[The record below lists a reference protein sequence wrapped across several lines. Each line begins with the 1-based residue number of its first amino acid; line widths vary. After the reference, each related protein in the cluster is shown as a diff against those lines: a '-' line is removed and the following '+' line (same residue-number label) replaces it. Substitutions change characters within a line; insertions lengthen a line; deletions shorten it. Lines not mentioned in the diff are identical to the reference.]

1 MLNFEQKMAFDAIVK
16 GTGNVL
22 LTGNA
27 GTGKSFVLKQAI
39 QALEAEDQNV
49 MVCATTGVAS
59 TLINGKTVHSALGI
73 NPFGNVKSNFSSMMK
88 KFENISQADL
98 IVIDE
103 VSMMSPDL
111 LDQIDEIFR
120 KMFRSNKPFG
130 GMRFVF
136 VGDFLQLPPVE
147 KNGPPKFVFESEA
160 WASAQVQVMQ
170 LVTVVRQQDKT
181 FANFLANIRQA
192 ISTPSTLE
200 VIKSRMGLTPDK
212 PVTRFVPTNAEADEI
227 NISSLAALEGESKV
241 FVANDKNPNK
251 YNPSSSSWVEDT
263 EYWDKNCLAPKNLEL
278 KVGARVICLK
288 NSSNLVSLGL
298 VNGDTGT
305 VTRLGSDQIVVS
317 WDRFYGEEEAV
328 AVTKFAQD
336 DGSNWKTTKGCRE
349 QFPLKLA
356 YAITIHKSQGMTIP
370 SARIA
375 LGKAFAEGQIY
386 VALSRVQTLEGLY
399 IDSYSPQALKASV
412 KALKFYNLPGNLTG
426 QEAIAISY
434 MDEIA
439 QQPEE
444 AIMKEVT
451 NNTGKVYAGSGSRSL
466 KLDPEMFN
474 KVFTRLV
481 EMIRQS
487 KPSMLITG
495 MAEGF
500 DEALALAA
508 MATQTPLKAM
518 IPFKGFGNHYWGKE
532 SLTKQ
537 SRLAE
542 YKQILAYAQ
551 KTGGVEYICSDWR
564 GADGRWSMTHRNEAM
579 ANSCDKA
586 WVYNPVT
593 PGTKQFHDY
602 CENKRIPMYIIKFNG
617 EGPGDTPQT
626 PSPEGPK
633 EDNMREYVITYPD
646 GTEEVIISD
655 KGFLAVREDFKSR
668 GECSIKSSR
677 KVSVNT
683 PQIEDIQ
690 ASIQEAIEPREEKP
704 MKQATPETALIKKE
718 LLSQEVQEWLLS
730 VLENEIAPL
739 LVKDI
744 SSYAPGRMRTW
755 MPYEA
760 PLDTSTNTG
769 KPFVPGVLHD
779 ELWQFIVDL
788 CHKHGMKAQTCLISK
803 GGNIKPHR
811 DTTYADA
818 WAMGINL
825 GACNWHISS
834 TREGA
839 KPDFTMDL
847 TGGEVFSFNSKHIHA
862 VTDAAE
868 DRWAINVWAIANTKA
883 SREAQIHQRITQMFE
898 DNPQVAEFVD
908 HHQPGAGETIKEE
921 EVVETPQIETTQA
934 SIQDVIEPKKEEI
947 MNIYHWLEQSD
958 IVDKLGRH
966 IVSAGKD
973 SEMVMMI
980 TNNPT
985 PDRKQAFQS
994 ALMGAGSATYTQVAG
1009 NELWLAPINS
1019 GTWGFHYLERLNEK
1033 GIKFTIAIRR
1043 MDLMK
1048 EFWDENPKTVTQV
1061 GEHLVNLA
1069 NLSWADQKNLYLL
1082 DIDGVPA
1089 GGQFN
1094 WDLIGIEANDAKKF
1108 TKRMA
1113 EIVRLSKSASSDNL
1127 RVLAL
1132 SPENNTSDPGF
1143 WVKAYDGKNAIRFSA
1158 LPKDMRES
1166 MKKKGHLHLMGRG
1179 LTKVD
1184 INGVI
1189 TKVLVKG
1196 DFVVVPDYMWTWK
1209 DVDVVAHVE
1218 NLKTEVTLKDPAED
1232 DLWTFW
1238 EHAPLHV
1245 TTWDQQTMLN
1255 YPQVLTVA
1263 RMREDYLA
1271 EMNGIDAQLA
1281 KGLLPGQV
1289 EDDHQ
1294 IQGEEEAHDEF
1305 KKLLPKAE
1313 EIRKNRDL
1321 ATRIRDA
1328 GFDIRMFEN
1337 LIGFAVRGYAESKA
1351 RFKSVPKF
1359 DRNGNPA
1366 YLNDMHDKHVVVMRN
1381 SFRATCVTDA
1391 FLNEFV
1397 GIPYTASRIAFF
1409 DSTVG
1414 MVWNAEHFA
1423 RTFELHGTHDND
1435 DMHFFVPIKVWSSDK
1450 QTVPTLKKHG
1460 VMLPNMQVP
1469 GKAENAKMVLLVLRL
1484 PNGAGEYSI
1493 MEFDFATWPK
1503 EIPFDESIVET
1514 YDLSFS
1520 SGWVSPQ
1527 PMVMPGNM
1535 PGLPTSRVYS
1545 KASYTKTDLMTDM
1558 YAQFV
1563 NPGFGTMCNALVSYS
1578 SITSGG
1584 IPACMTDSLGNI
1596 VDATQQGADIASFQA
1611 IELLFADIKSELV
1624 AIGRGNHLTM
1634 NQYFYYRRGAVATQA
1649 TKAGVISLHKG
1660 EIDKFDAEYA
1670 KVYKNLKSNVKYK
1683 YSFQMR
1689 AQVPINQQI
1698 LNMQFGQSGLDW
1710 CKKFV
1715 LEMEKNITEADKAPT
1730 GVVVTKFTKPLHQA
1744 ILRERRQAI
1753 VDAAIAEMESMKDV
1767 NRAMLCLWH
1776 TILKPG
1782 FIGGEAKYGYMDRV
1796 MCQMGSERA
1805 LAHLLIDAIVDMED
1819 KRKSKVGA
1827 TKIVLTNNK
1836 PVNGAFVNHVVKP
1849 LQADRATQIP
1859 VDIISDI
1866 IGKIPQNFK
1875 FVWVM
1880 AEDKPLAVFKRQNS
1894 TFVEI
1899 IIDLPK
1905 TIKV

>member
-1 MLNFEQKMAFDAIVK
+1 MLNFEQQVAFDAIVK
-16 GTGNVL
+16 GSGNVL

-39 QALEAEDQNV
+39 QTLQAQDQNV

-88 KFENISQADL
+88 KFEDISQADL

-147 KNGPPKFVFESEA
+147 KNGPPRFVFESEA
-160 WASAQVQVMQ
+160 WTNAQVQVMQ
-170 LVTVVRQQDKT
+170 LVTVVRQQDKM

-192 ISTPSTLE
+192 ISTPATLD

-251 YNPSSSSWVEDT
+251 FNPSSSSWVEDT

-288 NSSNLVSLGL
+288 NSSNPLSLGL

-399 IDSYSPQALKASV
+399 IDSYSPQALKASA
-412 KALKFYNLPGNLTG
+412 KALNFYNLPGNVTG

-434 MDEIA
+434 MDEVA

-579 ANSCDKA
+579 ANACDKA

-633 EDNMREYVITYPD
+633 EDNMREYTITFAD
-646 GTEEVIISD
+646 GTEEVIVSD
-655 KGFLAVREDFKSR
+655 KGFLEVKEDLKGR
-668 GECSIKSSR
+668 GDCSIKSSK

-683 PQIEDIQ
+683 PQIEEIQ
-690 ASIQEAIEPREEKP
+690 ASIQEAIEPKEEKP
-704 MKQATPETALIKKE
+704 MKQVAPEAALIKRE
-718 LLSQEVQEWLLS
+718 LLSTEVQEWLLS
-730 VLENEIAPL
+730 ILENEIAPM
-739 LVKDI
+739 LVKDV

-760 PLDTSTNTG
+760 PLDTTTNKN
-769 KPFVPGVLHD
+769 KPFTPGVLHD

-966 IVSAGKD
+966 IVSGAKD
-973 SEMVMMI
+973 SEMVMVI

-994 ALMGAGSATYTQVAG
+994 ALMGAGSATYGQVAG
-1009 NELWLAPINS
+1009 NDLWLAPINS
-1019 GTWGFHYLERLNEK
+1019 GTWGFHYLERLNQK
-1033 GIKFTIAIRR
+1033 GIKFSIAIRR
-1043 MDLMK
+1043 LDLMK

-1069 NLSWADQKNLYLL
+1069 NLSWVDGKNLYLL

-1158 LPKDMRES
+1158 LPEDMRVS

-1196 DFVVVPDYMWTWK
+1196 DFVVVPDYLWTWK
-1209 DVDVVAHVE
+1209 DVDVVAHIE

-1271 EMNGIDAQLA
+1271 EMSGIDAQLA

-1321 ATRIRDA
+1321 ATKIRDA

-1337 LIGFAVRGYAESKA
+1337 LIGFAVNGYAESKA

-1460 VMLPNMQVP
+1460 VILPGMQVP
-1469 GKAENAKMVLLVLRL
+1469 SKAQNAKMVLLVLRL

-1503 EIPFDESIVET
+1503 EIAFDESIVET

-1827 TKIVLTNNK
+1827 TKIVLTNSK
-1836 PVNGAFVNHVVKP
+1836 MVNGAFVNHVVKP

>member
-1 MLNFEQKMAFDAIVK
+1 MLNFEQKMAFDAIVNGK
-16 GTGNVL
+16 GNVL

-39 QALEAEDQNV
+39 QTLQAQDQSV

-59 TLINGKTVHSALGI
+59 TLIGGKTVHSALGI

-88 KFENISQADL
+88 KFEDISQADL

-111 LDQIDEIFR
+111 LNQIDEIFR

-147 KNGPPKFVFESEA
+147 KNGPPRFVFESDA

-192 ISTPSTLE
+192 ISTPATLD

-263 EYWDKNCLAPKNLEL
+263 EYWDKNCLAPKKLEL

-288 NSSNLVSLGL
+288 NSSNLLSLGL

-305 VTRLGSDQIVVS
+305 VTRLGSENIVVS

-336 DGSNWKTTKGCRE
+336 DGSDWKTTKGYRE

-412 KALKFYNLPGNLTG
+412 KALKFYNLPGNVTG

-434 MDEIA
+434 MDEVA

-444 AIMKEVT
+444 AIMKEET
-451 NNTGKVYAGSGSRSL
+451 INTGKVYAGSGSRSL

-579 ANSCDKA
+579 ANACDKA

-626 PSPEGPK
+626 PTPTSPK
-633 EDNMREYVITYPD
+633 EDNAMKKYLIKYTD
-646 GTEEVIISD
+646 GTEEVIVTDKRASD
-655 KGFLAVREDFKSR
+655 LAQELKDAGKS
-668 GECSIKSSR
+668 GSIK
-677 KVSVNT
+677 
-683 PQIEDIQ
+683 
-690 ASIQEAIEPREEKP
+690 
-704 MKQATPETALIKKE
+704 
-718 LLSQEVQEWLLS
+718 
-730 VLENEIAPL
+730 
-739 LVKDI
+739 
-744 SSYAPGRMRTW
+744 
-755 MPYEA
+755 PY
-760 PLDTSTNTG
+760 
-769 KPFVPGVLHD
+769 
-779 ELWQFIVDL
+779 
-788 CHKHGMKAQTCLISK
+788 
-803 GGNIKPHR
+803 
-811 DTTYADA
+811 
-818 WAMGINL
+818 
-825 GACNWHISS
+825 
-834 TREGA
+834 
-839 KPDFTMDL
+839 
-847 TGGEVFSFNSKHIHA
+847 
-862 VTDAAE
+862 
-868 DRWAINVWAIANTKA
+868 
-883 SREAQIHQRITQMFE
+883 
-898 DNPQVAEFVD
+898 
-908 HHQPGAGETIKEE
+908 KEE
-921 EVVETPQIETTQA
+921 EVVETPQIETVQT
-934 SIQDVIEPKKEEI
+934 SIQEVIEPKEEKI

-966 IVSAGKD
+966 IVSGQKD
-973 SEMVMMI
+973 AEMVMVI

-1019 GTWGFHYLERLNEK
+1019 GTWGFHYLERLNQK

-1089 GGQFN
+1089 NGQFN

-1158 LPKDMRES
+1158 LPEDMRES

-1321 ATRIRDA
+1321 ATKIRDA

-1351 RFKSVPKF
+1351 RFKHIPEF
-1359 DRNGNPA
+1359 DHNGNAGP
-1366 YLNDMHDKHVVVMRN
+1366 LNDKHDKHVVVMRN

-1414 MVWNAEHFA
+1414 MVWNGEHFA

-1435 DMHFFVPIKVWSSDK
+1435 DTHFFVPIKVWSSDK
-1450 QTVPTLKKHG
+1450 QTVPTLKRHG

-1469 GKAENAKMVLLVLRL
+1469 SSAKSAKMVLLVLRL

-1503 EIPFDESIVET
+1503 EIAFDESIVET
-1514 YDLSFS
+1514 YDLSFN
-1520 SGWVSPQ
+1520 SGWVNPQ

-1545 KASYTKTDLMTDM
+1545 KASYTKADLMTDM
-1558 YAQFV
+1558 DAQFS

-1578 SITSGG
+1578 SITGGG

-1611 IELLFADIKSELV
+1611 IELLLADIKSELV
-1624 AIGRGNHLTM
+1624 TIGRNNHLEM
-1634 NQYFYYRRGAVATQA
+1634 NEYFYLRRGAVAKKA
-1649 TKAGVISLHKG
+1649 TKAGVMSLRKG
-1660 EIDKFDAEYA
+1660 EIEQFDTEYA
-1670 KVYKNLKSNVKYK
+1670 KVYNNLKNNVKYK

-1689 AQVPINQQI
+1689 SQVSINQRV

-1782 FIGGEAKYGYMDRV
+1782 FISKEAKYGYMDRV
-1796 MCQMGSERA
+1796 ICQMGSERA
-1805 LAHLLIDAIVDMED
+1805 LAHLLIDAIIDMENR
-1819 KRKSKVGA
+1819 RKVNVGA
-1827 TKIVLTNNK
+1827 TKVVFTSDK

-1849 LQADRATQIP
+1849 LQADRATQMP

-1880 AEDKPLAVFKRQNS
+1880 ADNKPLAVFKRQNS
-1894 TFVEI
+1894 TFVEVI
-1899 IIDLPK
+1899 ADLPQ
-1905 TIKV
+1905 TIGM

>member
-1 MLNFEQKMAFDAIVK
+1 MLNFEQQAAFDAIVK
-16 GTGNVL
+16 GSGNVL

-39 QALEAEDQNV
+39 QALQAQDQGV

-59 TLINGKTVHSALGI
+59 TLIGGKTVHSALGI
-73 NPFGNVKSNFSSMMK
+73 NPFGNVKSNFSSMMN

-111 LDQIDEIFR
+111 LDQIDHIFR
-120 KMFRSNKPFG
+120 KMFEHHKPFG

-192 ISTPSTLE
+192 ISTPSTLA
-200 VIKSRMGLTPDK
+200 VIKSRMGLIPDK

-251 YNPSSSSWVEDT
+251 YNPSSSSWVEDI
-263 EYWDKNCLAPKNLEL
+263 EYWDKNCLAPKKLEL

-288 NSSNLVSLGL
+288 NSSNVLSLGL

-305 VTRLGSDQIVVS
+305 VTRLGSDQITVS

-328 AVTKFAQD
+328 TVTKFAQD
-336 DGSNWKTTKGCRE
+336 DGSNWKTTKGFRE

-412 KALKFYNLPGNLTG
+412 KALKFYNLPGNVTG

-451 NNTGKVYAGSGSRSL
+451 INTGKVYAGSGSRSL
-466 KLDPEMFN
+466 KLDQEMFN

-500 DEALALAA
+500 DEVLALAA

-518 IPFKGFGNHYWGKE
+518 IPFKGFGNHYWGKKTV
-532 SLTKQ
+532 SGQ
-537 SRLAE
+537 SRLTE

-551 KTGGVEYICSDWR
+551 STGGVEYICSDWN
-564 GADGRWSMTHRNEAM
+564 GPDGRSAMIHRNEAM
-579 ANSCDKA
+579 ANACDKA
-586 WVYNPVT
+586 WIYNPVT
-593 PGTKQFHDY
+593 PGTKRFKEY
-602 CENKRIPMYIIKFNG
+602 CDANKVWYYIIKIDG
-617 EGPGDTPQT
+617 EGPGDTPQIPT
-626 PSPEGPK
+626 PQGPK
-633 EDNMREYVITYPD
+633 EDNMKTYLITYTD
-646 GTEEVIISD
+646 GTEEIIVTD
-655 KGFLAVREDFKSR
+655 KRISELAEELKAA
-668 GECSIKSSR
+668 GKGCSIKPY
-677 KVSVNT
+677 KEGIVNT
-683 PQIEDIQ
+683 PQIEEIK
-690 ASIQEAIEPREEKP
+690 ASIQEAIEPKEEP
-704 MKQATPETALIKKE
+704 MKQATPEAALIKRE
-718 LLSQEVQEWLLS
+718 SLSAETQEWLVS
-730 VLENEIAPL
+730 ILENEIAPM
-739 LVKDI
+739 LVKDV

-760 PLDTSTNTG
+760 PLDTTANKG

-779 ELWQFIVDL
+779 QLWQFIVDL
-788 CHKHGMKAQTCLISK
+788 CHKHGMRAQTCLISR

-847 TGGEVFSFNSKHIHA
+847 TGGEVFSFNSKHVHA
-862 VTDAAE
+862 VTDAAP

-883 SREAQIHQRITQMFE
+883 AREAQIHERITQMFE

-921 EVVETPQIETTQA
+921 GIVNTPQVQA
-934 SIQDVIEPKKEEI
+934 VQEVIQDVIEPKEEI

-958 IVDKLGRH
+958 IVDKLGNH
-966 IVSAGKD
+966 VVSGQKD
-973 SEMVMMI
+973 AEMVMMI

-994 ALMGAGSATYTQVAG
+994 ALMGTGSATYTQVAG
-1009 NELWLAPINS
+1009 NDLWLAPINS
-1019 GTWGFHYLERLNEK
+1019 GTWGFHYLERLNKK
-1033 GIKFTIAIRR
+1033 GIKFSIAIRR
-1043 MDLMK
+1043 LDLMK

-1069 NLSWADQKNLYLL
+1069 NLSWVDGKNLYLL
-1082 DIDGVPA
+1082 DIDGVPP

-1094 WDLIGIEANDAKKF
+1094 WDLIGIEANDAKKL

-1132 SPENNTSDPGF
+1132 SPENNTNDPGF
-1143 WVKAYDGKNAIRFSA
+1143 WVKVYDGKNAIRFSA
-1158 LPKDMRES
+1158 LPEDMRQS
-1166 MKKKGHLHLMGRG
+1166 LKKKGHLHLMGRG
-1179 LTKVD
+1179 FTKVD
-1184 INGVI
+1184 INGVM

-1209 DVDVVAHVE
+1209 DVDVVAHAE

-1255 YPQVLTVA
+1255 YPQLLTVA

-1289 EDDHQ
+1289 EDNHQ

-1321 ATRIRDA
+1321 ATKIRDA

-1351 RFKSVPKF
+1351 RFKHVPEF
-1359 DRNGNPA
+1359 DMNGNPGA
-1366 YLNDMHDKHVVVMRN
+1366 LNDKHDKHVVVMRN

-1397 GIPYTASRIAFF
+1397 GIPYPAKRIAFF

-1435 DMHFFVPIKVWSSDK
+1435 DTHYFVPIKVWSSDK
-1450 QTVPTLKKHG
+1450 KTVPTLKKHG
-1460 VMLPNMQVP
+1460 VILPGMQVP
-1469 GKAENAKMVLLVLRL
+1469 STAQNAKMVLLVLRL

-1503 EIPFDESIVET
+1503 EISFDESLVET
-1514 YDLSFS
+1514 HDLSFS

-1545 KASYTKTDLMTDM
+1545 KTSYTKADLMTDM
-1558 YAQFV
+1558 DAQFV

-1578 SITSGG
+1578 SITGGG

-1611 IELLFADIKSELV
+1611 IELLLADIKSELV
-1624 AIGRGNHLTM
+1624 AMGRNNHLEM
-1634 NQYFYYRRGAVATQA
+1634 NEYFYLRRGAVAKKA
-1649 TKAGVISLHKG
+1649 TKAGVMSVRKG
-1660 EIDKFDAEYA
+1660 EIETFDTEYT
-1670 KVYKNLKSNVKYK
+1670 KVYNNLKNNVKYK

-1689 AQVPINQQI
+1689 SQVPINQRI
-1698 LNMQFGQSGLDW
+1698 LNMQFTKAELDW
-1710 CKKFV
+1710 CKDFV
-1715 LEMEKNITEADKAPT
+1715 LEIEKNIDEADKAPT
-1730 GVVVTKFTKPLHQA
+1730 GVVVSKFTKPLHQA
-1744 ILRERRQAI
+1744 ILRERRQVI
-1753 VDAAIAEMESMKDV
+1753 VDAAIAKMESMKDV
-1767 NRAMLCLWH
+1767 NKAMLCLWH
-1776 TILKPG
+1776 TILKPD
-1782 FIGGEAKYGYMDRV
+1782 FISKDAKYGYMDRV

-1836 PVNGAFVNHVVKP
+1836 MVNGAFVNHVVKP

-1866 IGKIPQNFK
+1866 IGKIPQGFN

-1899 IIDLPK
+1899 IVDLPQ

>member
-1 MLNFEQKMAFDAIVK
+1 MLNFEQQAAFDAIVK
-16 GTGNVL
+16 GSGNVL

-39 QALEAEDQNV
+39 QALQAQDQGV

-59 TLINGKTVHSALGI
+59 TLIGGKTVHSALGI
-73 NPFGNVKSNFSSMMK
+73 NPFGNVKSNFSSMMS
-88 KFENISQADL
+88 KFENISQTDI

-111 LDQIDEIFR
+111 LDQIDHIFR
-120 KMFRSNKPFG
+120 KMFEHHKPFG

-160 WASAQVQVMQ
+160 WANAQVQVMQ
-170 LVTVVRQQDKT
+170 LVTVVRQQDET

-192 ISTPSTLE
+192 VSTPSTLD
-200 VIKSRMGLTPDK
+200 VIKSRMGLIPDK

-263 EYWDKNCLAPKNLEL
+263 EYWDKNCLAPKRLEL

-288 NSSNLVSLGL
+288 NSSNVLSLGL

-305 VTRLGSDQIVVS
+305 VTRLGSDQITVS

-328 AVTKFAQD
+328 TVTKFAQD
-336 DGSNWKTTKGCRE
+336 DGSNWKTTKGFRE

-412 KALKFYNLPGNLTG
+412 KALKFYNLPGNVTG

-439 QQPEE
+439 QQPKE
-444 AIMKEVT
+444 AIMKEVI

-466 KLDPEMFN
+466 REDPMMFD
-474 KVFTRLV
+474 KVVMRLI
-481 EMIRQS
+481 EMIEMS
-487 KPSMLITG
+487 KPAMLITG

-500 DEALALAA
+500 DEALAIAA
-508 MATQTPLKAM
+508 IATNTPLKAM
-518 IPFKGFGNHYWGKE
+518 VPFKGYCNHYWGVK
-532 SLTKQ
+532 SVTGRN
-537 SRLAE
+537 RLAE
-542 YKQILAYAQ
+542 CKEILAYAQ
-551 KTGGVEYICSDWR
+551 STGGVEYICSDWN
-564 GADGRWSMTHRNEAM
+564 GPDGRSAMIHRNEAM
-579 ANSCDKA
+579 ANACDKA
-586 WVYNPVT
+586 WIYNPVT
-593 PGTKQFHDY
+593 PGTKRFKEY
-602 CENKRIPMYIIKFNG
+602 CDANKVWYYIIKIDG

-626 PSPEGPK
+626 PTPQGPK
-633 EDNMREYVITYPD
+633 EDNMKTYIITYTD
-646 GTEEVIISD
+646 GTKEVVVTDKRISELAEELKAAG
-655 KGFLAVREDFKSR
+655 KG
-668 GECSIKSSR
+668 GSIK
-677 KVSVNT
+677 
-683 PQIEDIQ
+683 
-690 ASIQEAIEPREEKP
+690 
-704 MKQATPETALIKKE
+704 
-718 LLSQEVQEWLLS
+718 
-730 VLENEIAPL
+730 
-739 LVKDI
+739 
-744 SSYAPGRMRTW
+744 
-755 MPYEA
+755 PY
-760 PLDTSTNTG
+760 
-769 KPFVPGVLHD
+769 
-779 ELWQFIVDL
+779 
-788 CHKHGMKAQTCLISK
+788 
-803 GGNIKPHR
+803 
-811 DTTYADA
+811 
-818 WAMGINL
+818 
-825 GACNWHISS
+825 
-834 TREGA
+834 
-839 KPDFTMDL
+839 
-847 TGGEVFSFNSKHIHA
+847 
-862 VTDAAE
+862 
-868 DRWAINVWAIANTKA
+868 
-883 SREAQIHQRITQMFE
+883 
-898 DNPQVAEFVD
+898 
-908 HHQPGAGETIKEE
+908 KEE
-921 EVVETPQIETTQA
+921 EVVETPQIETVQTSVQE
-934 SIQDVIEPKKEEI
+934 VIEPKEQNMI
-947 MNIYHWLEQSD
+947 NIYHWLEQSD

-966 IVSAGKD
+966 IVSGQKD
-973 SEMVMMI
+973 AEMVMVI

-994 ALMGAGSATYTQVAG
+994 ALMGTGSATYGQVAG
-1009 NELWLAPINS
+1009 NDLWLAPINS
-1019 GTWGFHYLERLNEK
+1019 GTWGFHYLERLNQK

-1094 WDLIGIEANDAKKF
+1094 WDLIGIEANDAKKL

-1184 INGVI
+1184 INGVM

-1209 DVDVVAHVE
+1209 DVDVVAHIE

-1255 YPQVLTVA
+1255 YPQLLTVA

-1289 EDDHQ
+1289 EDNHQ

-1321 ATRIRDA
+1321 ATKIRDA

-1351 RFKSVPKF
+1351 RFKHVPEF
-1359 DRNGNPA
+1359 DMNGNPGA
-1366 YLNDMHDKHVVVMRN
+1366 LNDKHDKHVVVMRN

-1397 GIPYTASRIAFF
+1397 GIPYPAKRIAFF

-1435 DMHFFVPIKVWSSDK
+1435 DTHYFVPIKVWSSDK
-1450 QTVPTLKKHG
+1450 KTVPTLKKHG
-1460 VMLPNMQVP
+1460 VILPGMQVP
-1469 GKAENAKMVLLVLRL
+1469 STAQNAKMVLLVLRL

-1503 EIPFDESIVET
+1503 EISFDESLVET
-1514 YDLSFS
+1514 HDLSFS

-1545 KASYTKTDLMTDM
+1545 KTSYTKADLMTDM
-1558 YAQFV
+1558 DAQFV

-1578 SITSGG
+1578 SITGGG

-1611 IELLFADIKSELV
+1611 IELLLADIKSELV
-1624 AIGRGNHLTM
+1624 AMGRNSHLEM
-1634 NQYFYYRRGAVATQA
+1634 NEYFYLRRGAVAKKA
-1649 TKAGVISLHKG
+1649 TKAGVMSVRKG
-1660 EIDKFDAEYA
+1660 EIETFDTEYT
-1670 KVYKNLKSNVKYK
+1670 KVYSNLKNNVKYK

-1689 AQVPINQQI
+1689 SQVPINQRI
-1698 LNMQFGQSGLDW
+1698 SNMQFTKAELDW
-1710 CKKFV
+1710 CKDFV
-1715 LEMEKNITEADKAPT
+1715 LEIEKNITEADKAPT

-1744 ILRERRQAI
+1744 ILRERRQVI
-1753 VDAAIAEMESMKDV
+1753 VDAAIAKMESMKDV
-1767 NRAMLCLWH
+1767 NKAMLCLWH
-1776 TILKPG
+1776 TILKPD
-1782 FIGGEAKYGYMDRV
+1782 FISKDAKYGYMDRV
-1796 MCQMGSERA
+1796 ICQMGSERA
-1805 LAHLLIDAIVDMED
+1805 LAHLLIEAIIDMEN
-1819 KRKSKVGA
+1819 KRKFNIGA

-1836 PVNGAFVNHVVKP
+1836 MVNGAFVNHVVKP

-1866 IGKIPQNFK
+1866 IGKIPQGFN

-1899 IIDLPK
+1899 IVDLPQ